1 MKGKKL
7 TDNDVDHSKVASP
20 TVRDIARHLSK
31 GDLLDLLDLL
41 EEARKVATEGHLR
54 HLMHTASRLLP
65 VERIHVSVAAL
76 DRESRIEGTS
86 RHVNINYPTQWLK
99 HYRSAGLQLIDPVGR
114 RLFNTEKPVVWS
126 QLRKLHSDQSS
137 QTFFEMA
144 KDFGLIDGFSFG
156 ARFAR
161 STAGSFFTC
170 EGKELT
176 GHKRHLAI
184 ASYLLPYLHDSL
196 ARVHMSVAKEAAI
209 LTERER
215 EVLNWVKFG
224 KTDSDVAMLLGTKS
238 RTIKF
243 HVENA
248 MRKLHA
254 GTRTEAVARALAQ
267 GLIGWD

>member
-1 MKGKKL
+1 MKGKRVPYPDEQL
-7 TDNDVDHSKVASP
+7 AMIAQP

-31 GDLLDLLDLL
+31 SDLLDLL
-41 EEARKVATEGHLR
+41 EVLEEARNVTSEGHLR

-76 DRESRIEGTS
+76 DRESQIEGTS
-86 RHVNINYPTQWLK
+86 RHLNINYPTNWLK
-99 HYRSAGLQLIDPVGR
+99 HYRSAGLQAIDPVGKG
-114 RLFNTEKPVVWS
+114 LFTAAKPVVWS
-126 QLRKLHSDQSS
+126 QLRKLYTDRPT
-137 QTFFEMA
+137 QTFFEIA
-144 KDFGLIDGFSFG
+144 KDFGLVDGFSFG

-184 ASYLLPYLHDSL
+184 AGYLLPYLHDSL
-196 ARVHMSVAKEAAI
+196 ARVQMSVAKEAAI
-209 LTERER
+209 LTDRER

-248 MRKLHA
+248 MRKLQA